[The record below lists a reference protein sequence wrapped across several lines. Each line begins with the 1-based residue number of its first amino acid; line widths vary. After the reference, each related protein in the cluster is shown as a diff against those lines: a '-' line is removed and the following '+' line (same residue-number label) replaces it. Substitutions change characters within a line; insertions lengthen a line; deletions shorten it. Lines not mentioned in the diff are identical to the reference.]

1 MLTRASPVPV
11 ALKDL
16 VALTKPRLS
25 AEVLLT
31 CGGGI
36 LLAPGRV
43 PAVRAAVAL
52 VATSLIVGAANALNC
67 YLERDL
73 DANMRRTRE
82 RPLPSGRLDPR
93 AALVLAFALSAIGV
107 PALTFVVNPLTAL
120 LGVFAMAS
128 YVLVYTPMKQR
139 SPLALWVGAVPG
151 AIPPL
156 MGWTSVTGR
165 VEPAGLALFAIL
177 FCWQIPH
184 FIAIG
189 MFRGEDYARAGHK
202 ILPLVAG
209 ARAAKL
215 HAVLWAVLLVP
226 CTLALY
232 PLGVESRWYVP
243 VALALGVGF
252 VVRVLSGLPAR
263 EAQADARWARRVFHD
278 SLMYLTALFVAVSLG
293 AR

>member
-1 MLTRASPVPV
+1 VL
-11 ALKDL
+11 
-16 VALTKPRLS
+16 
-25 AEVLLT
+25 VLLT

-36 LLAPGRV
+36 FLAPGRIDL
-43 PAVRAAVAL
+43 ARAL
-52 VATSLIVGAANALNC
+52 VALFATASIVGAANALNC
-67 YLERDL
+67 YIERDL
-73 DANMRRTRE
+73 DARMHRTRE
-82 RPLPSGRLDPR
+82 RPLPAGRLDPR
-93 AALVLAFALSAIGV
+93 AALLLAYALSAVGV

-120 LGVFAMAS
+120 LGVLALAS

-165 VEPAGLALFAIL
+165 IDAAGLALFGIL

-189 MFRGEDYARAGHK
+189 MFRGEDYARAGHR

-209 ARAAKL
+209 ARASKT
-215 HAVLWAVLLVP
+215 HAALWAALLLP

-232 PLGVESRWYVP
+232 PLGVEGLGYFA
-243 VALALGVGF
+243 VALVLGLGLLAWALAGF
-252 VVRVLSGLPAR
+252 AHRDADT
-263 EAQADARWARRVFHD
+263 DARWAKKLFRG
-278 SLMYLTALFVAVSLG
+278 SLVYLTALFVALSVG